1 MAVIIEPVAGR
12 LFDIYYQYTAQADLV
27 ALQSLTEEAYKL
39 HERLSKSSP
48 KNKGLFEIDEFL
60 LLKALRNYSVHK
72 DEFQGKAYSVNQ
84 QFAQKH
90 RLELGRVCLIDKKV
104 VRLAINAEPTLA
116 FEEQS
121 KVAKINQQL
130 VDFGEFYNVEPVIF
144 NFMVKVYEKLT
155 SLKLSIPGT
164 GFAEIDTS
172 YKNEDYHNYPHYV
185 QLQSVNV
192 SNEQVL
198 SNIRPL
204 SELNSLDKSG
214 LASEKDDP
222 FSKFTVLDLDY
233 QSLKLAEYQQNDY
246 QAMHDSTLKKIL
258 DNPDMLKVA
267 QATQKHI
274 GLALNNADTTQTGDV
289 TWFNISKQRE
299 EFVANGIDLDS
310 VYYETT
316 AYELLVLYIYKDN
329 LFPVVI
335 YKSELIKQQIAPP
348 ARQPSGFD
356 SIDFS
361 EFGENFSINVPKS
374 NAPISSGHMSAPQAN
389 PFDQK
394 VGRNDPCI
402 CGSGKKY
409 KKCCLQ

>member
-1 MAVIIEPVAGR
+1 MIEPAAGR
-12 LFDIYYQYTAQADLV
+12 LFDIYYQYTAQSDLV

-48 KNKGLFEIDEFL
+48 KNQGLFEIDEFL

-72 DEFQGKAYSVNQ
+72 DDFQGKAYSVNRK
-84 QFAQKH
+84 FAEQY
-90 RLELGRVCLIDKKV
+90 RLELMRVCLIEKKV
-104 VRLAINAEPTLA
+104 LRKAINEEPILG
-116 FEEQS
+116 FGEQS
-121 KVAKINQQL
+121 KVEKINKQL

-155 SLKLSIPGT
+155 ALKLNIPGT
-164 GFAEIDTS
+164 GFKDLETS
-172 YKNEDYHNYPHYV
+172 YKNEVYHNYPHYV
-185 QLQSVNV
+185 QLQSVNA

-204 SELNSLDKSG
+204 SDLNSLDKTG
-214 LASEKDDP
+214 LVAEKDDL
-222 FSKFTVLDLDY
+222 FAKFTTLDLDY
-233 QSLKLAEYQQNDY
+233 QSLKLAEYQKNDY

-274 GLALNNADTTQTGDV
+274 GLALNNADSTKTGDV
-289 TWFNISKQRE
+289 NWFNISKQCE
-299 EFVANGIDLDS
+299 KFVANGIDLDS

-329 LFPVVI
+329 LFPIVI
-335 YKSELIKQQIAPP
+335 YKSELIKKQTAL
-348 ARQPSGFD
+348 QPRPTPGFD

-361 EFGENFSINVPKS
+361 EFGENFSINVPAS
-374 NAPISSGHMSAPQAN
+374 NGPMSAPQAN

-394 VGRNDPCI
+394 LGRNDPCF
-402 CGSGKKY
+402 CGSGKKF